1 MQMPILPDH
10 VWEKIKPLLG
20 EQPKNMRGGRPRMDD
35 RACLMGV
42 IHVLRTGV
50 RWQRLP
56 ADMGCGSGMT
66 CWRRLRAWQRDGTW
80 DAIVTILKAE
90 LPDAETINWSRAIV
104 SPRFGQRKRRLSD
117 SQPTDGDGD
126 GDGQAPAANIVPFPS
141 STSDPLKAD
150 ETT

>member
-1 MQMPILPDH
+1 
-10 VWEKIKPLLG
+10 
-20 EQPKNMRGGRPRMDD
+20 MDD

>member
-1 MQMPILPDH
+1 MLPDH

-20 EQPKNMRGGRPRMDD
+20 EQPKNTRGGRPRMND
-35 RACLMGV
+35 RACLAGV
-42 IHVLRTGV
+42 IHVLHAGV

-56 ADMGCGSGMT
+56 ADLGCGSGMT

-80 DAIVTILKAE
+80 ESIVAILKAE

-117 SQPTDGDGD
+117 TRPADGDDQGP
-126 GDGQAPAANIVPFPS
+126 GANIVAFPS
-141 STSDPLKAD
+141 SSSAPIEAD
-150 ETT
+150 NAT

>member
-1 MQMPILPDH
+1 MQMSMLPDH

-20 EQPKNMRGGRPRMDD
+20 EQPKNTRGGRPRMND
-35 RACLMGV
+35 RACLAGV
-42 IHVLRTGV
+42 IHVLRAGV

-56 ADMGCGSGMT
+56 PDMGCGSGMT

-80 DAIVTILKAE
+80 ESIVAILKAE

-117 SQPTDGDGD
+117 TRPADGDDQG
-126 GDGQAPAANIVPFPS
+126 PAANIVPFPS
-141 STSDPLKAD
+141 SSSAPIEADKA
-150 ETT
+150 T